1 MPIQKFN
8 TSEKRNIDITNFV
21 GDKDRLFFDV
31 ATRTFRLSD
40 GVTPGGLVINTGGG
54 GGGSLT
60 GINDF
65 TTAAIMT
72 LTDVN
77 VNIENSLTIESDEG
91 VSPVKVTN
99 YVLYG
104 TTTNNT
110 FTELFRDA
118 SNTRIVCQDYT
129 TYFYEA
135 DVVAR
140 NNTTPDY
147 AAFKIKGAIDMGAGA
162 STIAINEQKETV
174 YAGSGDNYDADVV
187 ADDTND
193 AISIRVKGGTGEIL
207 RWCAYVKVTEVTQQ

>member
-8 TSEKRNIDITNFV
+8 TSEKRNIDVAQFV

-40 GVTPGGLVINTGGG
+40 GVTPGGLVINTSGG

-60 GINDF
+60 GINDY
-65 TTAAIMT
+65 TTGPVMT

-77 VNIENSLTIESDEG
+77 VNVENSFTIESDEG
-91 VSPVKVTN
+91 LNPVKSTS

-104 TTTNNT
+104 TTTNGSP
-110 FTELFRDA
+110 TELFRDA
-118 SNTRIVCQDYT
+118 NNTRIACVSQT

-135 DVVAR
+135 DIVAR
-140 NNTTPDY
+140 NDTTPDH
-147 AAFKIKGAIDMGAGA
+147 AAFRIKGAIDITQAGVT
-162 STIAINEQKETV
+162 SELNTQKEIIH
-174 YAGSGDNYDADVV
+174 AGTNYQYDAEVI

-193 AISIRVKGGTGEIL
+193 AIVVRVVGEANNTL
-207 RWCAYVKVTEVTQQ
+207 RWSAIVKVTEVTHT

>member
-8 TSEKRNIDITNFV
+8 TSEKRNIDVTNFV

-31 ATRTFRLSD
+31 ATRTFRLGD
-40 GVTPGGLVINTGGG
+40 GVTPGGLVLNTGGG

-60 GINDF
+60 GINDY
-65 TTAAIMT
+65 TTGPIMT

-77 VNIENSLTIESDEG
+77 VNIENSFTIESDEG
-91 VSPVKVTN
+91 LNPVKVTS

-104 TTTNNT
+104 ITTNNT

-118 SNTRIVCQDYT
+118 ANTRISCQDYT

-135 DVVAR
+135 DIVAR

-162 STIAINEQKETV
+162 STIAINDQKEIV
-174 YAGSGDNYDADVV
+174 YAGSQDNYDADVV

-193 AISIRVKGGTGEIL
+193 AISIRVRGGTGETL
-207 RWCAYVKVTEVTQQ
+207 RWCAMVKVTEVTQS

>member
-8 TSEKRNIDITNFV
+8 TSEKRNIDISNFI

-118 SNTRIVCQDYT
+118 SNTRISCVDYT

-135 DVVAR
+135 DIVAR

>member
-77 VNIENSLTIESDEG
+77 VNIENSPTIESDEG

-193 AISIRVKGGTGEIL
+193 AISIRVKGGSGEIL